1 MSCGNVSIL
10 ICSYLGSRYLEE
22 TIDSIGRTT
31 GDIQHELIV
40 DIEPERTGIRNTPNR
55 YQKLFEESSGD
66 YIVKSDDDVLYF
78 SGWIGERLHVA

>member
-40 DIEPERTGIRNTPNR
+40 DIEPERT
-55 YQKLFEESSGD
+55 LS
-66 YIVKSDDDVLYF
+66 
-78 SGWIGERLHVA
+78 